1 VPGPGP
7 SSPIPVTLRPTP
19 PDTRHLAP
27 GTLSNLR
34 PDTPVRFLKGIGER
48 RAETLA
54 RLGIRTV
61 RDLLYHTPFRYL
73 DATTLTPIARVRGAA
88 AGSEVTVVG
97 RVISTGVIPTRRGL
111 RVFQAVLKDD
121 TGLLEC
127 GWPGRPFLERQITK
141 GSLLLASGPVKHFHG
156 KQLQPREWV
165 VLGGEDDEAPDTG
178 KVLPVYRATEGLT
191 VRQLRRLTDDH
202 LEAMLA
208 LVEEPF
214 PAAWRQAA
222 DVMPLREA
230 LALVHRPPA
239 APAAENGRRR
249 LAFDELMLLQ
259 LVLARARRL
268 AKRSRAGIRFT
279 VKREFTTQL
288 REHLPFALTAA
299 QKRCIK
305 EIVEDQTAPERM
317 HRLLQGDVGSGK
329 TVVALFAMLLAAENG
344 YQAALMAPTEI
355 LAEQH
360 FATLTKLLEPLDLR
374 PELLLGRLPASEK
387 AAVRERLASGAARL
401 VVGTHALIQGDVS
414 FHRLG
419 LVVIDEQHRF
429 GVEQRAAL
437 VEKNAAEGPDVLL
450 LSATPIP
457 RTLALALYG
466 DLDASR
472 LDEMPPGRTPV
483 VTTVAGERS
492 RAKVYSFVR
501 EQVAAGHQA
510 YVIYPVIDESE
521 KVDLRA
527 ATKMSEHLAKEIYP
541 DLSVGLVHGR
551 LPADERDETM
561 RRFRSG
567 EVQVLVSTTVIE
579 VGIDVANATVMVIEH
594 PERFGLAQLHQL
606 RGRVGRGAAQSH
618 CLLLP
623 GEGASRE
630 RLRRFAATQDGFKIA
645 ELDLEERGH
654 GELVGARQAG
664 QVVLRFAD
672 LTRDTDLLETAHRL
686 ARAAI
691 QADPS
696 LSAPALRPVVTEI
709 GRRFERGLE
718 LFRAIPG

>member
-1 VPGPGP
+1 MP
-7 SSPIPVTLRPTP
+7 SLR
-19 PDTRHLAP
+19 L
-27 GTLSNLR
+27 
-34 PDTPVRFLKGIGER
+34 DTPVQFLKGVGER
-48 RAETLA
+48 RAELLG
-54 RLGIRTV
+54 RLDVRTV
-61 RDLLYHTPFRYL
+61 RDLLYHIPFRYL
-73 DATTLTPIARVRGAA
+73 DATTVTPIARVRSSA
-88 AGSEVTVVG
+88 AGTEVAVVG

-111 RVFQAVLKDD
+111 RVFQAVIRDE

-141 GSLLLASGPVKHFHG
+141 GSLLLVSGPVKHFHG

-165 VLGGEDDEAPDTG
+165 ILGGEEDEAPDRG

-191 VRQLRRLTDDH
+191 VRQIRRLLEDH
-202 LEAMLA
+202 LDRLLP
-208 LVEEPF
+208 LVEETF

-222 DVMPLREA
+222 GVVPLAQA
-230 LALVHRPPA
+230 LEVVHRPPSVG
-239 APAAENGRRR
+239 PAEEGRRR

-268 AKRSRAGIRFT
+268 AKRSRAGIRFE

-288 REHLPFALTAA
+288 REHLPFTLTAA

-329 TVVALFAMLLAAENG
+329 TVVALFAMLLAAEND

-360 FATLTKLLEPLDLR
+360 SVTLSRLLQPIGMR
-374 PELLLGRLPASEK
+374 PELLVGRMSAAEK
-387 AAVRERLASGAARL
+387 TAVRERLASGAARL
-401 VVGTHALIQGDVS
+401 VVGTHALIQGEVA

-437 VEKNAAEGPDVLL
+437 VEKNAREGPDVLL

-457 RTLALALYG
+457 RTLALALFG
-466 DLDASR
+466 DLDVSR
-472 LDEMPPGRTPV
+472 LDEIPPGRGA
-483 VTTVAGERS
+483 VTTAIASERTRS
-492 RAKVYSFVR
+492 KMYGFVR

-510 YVIYPVIDESE
+510 YIIYPVIDESE

-527 ATKMSEHLAKEIYP
+527 ATKMAEHLAKEIYP
-541 DLSVGLVHGR
+541 DLAVGLVHGR
-551 LPADERDETM
+551 LSADERDDVM
-561 RRFRSG
+561 RRFRAN
-567 EVQVLVSTTVIE
+567 EVRILVSTTVIE
-579 VGIDVANATVMVIEH
+579 VGIDVPNATVMVIEH

-606 RGRVGRGAAQSH
+606 RGRVGRGASESH
-618 CLLLP
+618 CILMP
-623 GEGASRE
+623 GEGGNRE
-630 RLRRFAATQDGFKIA
+630 RLKRFAATQDGFRIA

-664 QVVLRFAD
+664 QVALRFAD

-686 ARAAI
+686 AREAI
-691 QADPS
+691 RTDPS
-696 LSAPALRPVVTEI
+696 LGAPALQPVVVEI

>member
-1 VPGPGP
+1 VP
-7 SSPIPVTLRPTP
+7 SLR
-19 PDTRHLAP
+19 L
-27 GTLSNLR
+27 
-34 PDTPVRFLKGIGER
+34 DTPVQFLKGVGER
-48 RAETLA
+48 RAELLA
-54 RLGIRTV
+54 RLEIRTV
-61 RDLLYHTPFRYL
+61 RDLLYHVPFRYL
-73 DATTLTPIARVRGAA
+73 DATTITPIARVRSAA
-88 AGSEVTVVG
+88 AGAEVAVVG

-111 RVFQAVLKDD
+111 RVFQAVLRDD
-121 TGLLEC
+121 TGLVEC

-141 GSLLLASGPVKHFHG
+141 GSLLLASGPVRHFHG
-156 KQLQPREWV
+156 KQIQPREWV
-165 VLGGEDDEAPDTG
+165 ILGGEEDEAPDSG

-191 VRQLRRLTDDH
+191 VRQIRRLLDDH
-202 LEAMLA
+202 LDRLLP
-208 LVEEPF
+208 LVDEPL

-222 DVMPLREA
+222 GVGGLRESLERA
-230 LALVHRPPA
+230 HRPRTA
-239 APAAENGRRR
+239 GEAEEGRRR

-268 AKRSRAGIRFT
+268 AKGSRAGIRFE
-279 VKREFTTQL
+279 VKREFTSRL
-288 REHLPFALTAA
+288 KDHLPFALTAA
-299 QKRCIK
+299 QKRCIR

-360 FATLTKLLEPLDLR
+360 FATLSHLLEPIAMR
-374 PELLLGRLPASEK
+374 PELLLGRMSAAEK

-401 VVGTHALIQGDVS
+401 VVGTHALIQGEVA

-419 LVVIDEQHRF
+419 LVVVDEQHRF

-437 VEKNAAEGPDVLL
+437 VEKNAREGPDVLL

-466 DLDASR
+466 DLDVSR
-472 LDEMPPGRTPV
+472 LDELPPGRGAV
-483 VTTVAGERS
+483 KTTVVGERS
-492 RAKVYSFVR
+492 RTEVYRFVR
-501 EQVAAGHQA
+501 EEVQAGHQA

-527 ATKMSEHLAKEIYP
+527 ATKMAEHLAKEIYP
-541 DLSVGLVHGR
+541 DLAVGLVHGR
-551 LPADERDETM
+551 LSADERDDVM
-561 RRFRSG
+561 RRFRAN
-567 EVQVLVSTTVIE
+567 EVRVLVSTTVIE
-579 VGIDVANATVMVIEH
+579 VGIDVANATVMLIEH

-606 RGRVGRGAAQSH
+606 RGRVGRGAAASH
-618 CLLLP
+618 CILLP
-623 GEGASRE
+623 GEGANRE
-630 RLRRFAATQDGFKIA
+630 RLRRFAATQDGFRIA
-645 ELDLEERGH
+645 EMDLEERGH

-664 QVVLRFAD
+664 QVALRFAD
-672 LTRDTDLLETAHRL
+672 LARDTSLLETAHRL
-686 ARAAI
+686 ARDAI
-691 QADPS
+691 KADPS
-696 LSAPALRPVVTEI
+696 LSAPALQPVVAEI

>member
-1 VPGPGP
+1 MP
-7 SSPIPVTLRPTP
+7 SLR
-19 PDTRHLAP
+19 L
-27 GTLSNLR
+27 
-34 PDTPVRFLKGIGER
+34 DTPVQFLKGVGER
-48 RAETLA
+48 RAELLA
-54 RLGIRTV
+54 RLEIRTV
-61 RDLLYHTPFRYL
+61 RDLLYHVPFRYL
-73 DATTLTPIARVRGAA
+73 DATTITPIARVRSAA
-88 AGSEVTVVG
+88 AGAEVAVVG

-111 RVFQAVLKDD
+111 RVFQAVLRDD
-121 TGLLEC
+121 TGLVEC

-141 GSLLLASGPVKHFHG
+141 GSLLLASGPVRHFHG
-156 KQLQPREWV
+156 KQIQPREWV
-165 VLGGEDDEAPDTG
+165 ILGGEEDEAPDSG

-191 VRQLRRLTDDH
+191 VRQIRRLLDDH
-202 LEAMLA
+202 LDRLLP
-208 LVEEPF
+208 LVDEPL

-222 DVMPLREA
+222 GVGGLRESLERA
-230 LALVHRPPA
+230 HRPRTA
-239 APAAENGRRR
+239 GEAEEGRRR

-268 AKRSRAGIRFT
+268 AKGSRAGIRFE
-279 VKREFTTQL
+279 VKREFTSRL
-288 REHLPFALTAA
+288 KEHLPFALTAA
-299 QKRCIK
+299 QKRCIR

-360 FATLTKLLEPLDLR
+360 FATLSHLLEPIAMR
-374 PELLLGRLPASEK
+374 PELLLGRMSAAEK

-401 VVGTHALIQGDVS
+401 VVGTHALIQGEVA

-419 LVVIDEQHRF
+419 LVVVDEQHRF

-437 VEKNAAEGPDVLL
+437 VEKNAREGPDVLL

-466 DLDASR
+466 DLDVSR
-472 LDEMPPGRTPV
+472 LDELPPGRGAV
-483 VTTVAGERS
+483 KTTVVGERS
-492 RAKVYSFVR
+492 RTEVYRFVR
-501 EQVAAGHQA
+501 EEVQAGHQA

-527 ATKMSEHLAKEIYP
+527 ATKMAEHLAKEIYP
-541 DLSVGLVHGR
+541 DLAVGLVHGR
-551 LPADERDETM
+551 LSADERDDVM
-561 RRFRSG
+561 RRFRAN
-567 EVQVLVSTTVIE
+567 EVRVLVSTTVIE
-579 VGIDVANATVMVIEH
+579 VGIDVANATVMLIEH

-606 RGRVGRGAAQSH
+606 RGRVGRGAAASH
-618 CLLLP
+618 CILLP
-623 GEGASRE
+623 GEGANRE
-630 RLRRFAATQDGFKIA
+630 RLRRFAATQDGFRIA
-645 ELDLEERGH
+645 EMDLEERGH

-664 QVVLRFAD
+664 QVALRFAD
-672 LTRDTDLLETAHRL
+672 LARDTSLLETAHRL
-686 ARAAI
+686 ARDAI
-691 QADPS
+691 KADPS
-696 LSAPALRPVVTEI
+696 LSAPALQPVVAEI

>member
-1 VPGPGP
+1 MP
-7 SSPIPVTLRPTP
+7 SLR
-19 PDTRHLAP
+19 L
-27 GTLSNLR
+27 
-34 PDTPVRFLKGIGER
+34 DTPVQFLKGVGER
-48 RAETLA
+48 RAELLG
-54 RLGIRTV
+54 RLEIRTV
-61 RDLLYHTPFRYL
+61 RDLLYHIPFRYL
-73 DATTLTPIARVRGAA
+73 DATTVTPIARVRSAGAGA
-88 AGSEVTVVG
+88 EVTVVG

-111 RVFQAVLKDD
+111 RVFQAVIRDD
-121 TGLLEC
+121 SGLLEC

-141 GSLLLASGPVKHFHG
+141 GSLLLCSGPVKHFHG
-156 KQLQPREWV
+156 RQLQPREWV
-165 VLGGEDDEAPDTG
+165 VLGGEEDEAPDTG

-191 VRQLRRLTDDH
+191 VRQIRRLVEDH
-202 LEAMLA
+202 LDRLLP
-208 LVEEPF
+208 LVEETF
-214 PAAWRQAA
+214 PAAWRHAA
-222 DVMPLREA
+222 GVGGLRDA
-230 LALVHRPPA
+230 LERVHRPDTVA
-239 APAAENGRRR
+239 VAEEGRRR
-249 LAFDELMLLQ
+249 LAFEELMLLQ

-279 VKREFTTQL
+279 IKREFTTQL

-305 EIVEDQTAPERM
+305 EIVADQTSPERM

-360 FATLTKLLEPLDLR
+360 FATLTRLLAPLDLR
-374 PELLLGRLPASEK
+374 PELLVGRLSAGEK

-401 VVGTHALIQGDVS
+401 VVGTHALIQGEVS
-414 FHRLG
+414 FRRLG

-472 LDEMPPGRTPV
+472 LDELPPGREA
-483 VTTVAGERS
+483 VATSIASEKTRG
-492 RAKVYSFVR
+492 KVYRFVR

-510 YVIYPVIDESE
+510 YIIYPVIDESE

-527 ATKMSEHLAKEIYP
+527 ATKMAEHLAKEIYP

-551 LPADERDETM
+551 LPADARDETM
-561 RRFRSG
+561 RRFRAG
-567 EVQVLVSTTVIE
+567 DVHVLVSTTVIE

-606 RGRVGRGAAQSH
+606 RGRVGRGAARSH
-618 CLLLP
+618 CVLLP

-630 RLRRFAATQDGFKIA
+630 RLKRFAATQDGFRIA

-664 QVVLRFAD
+664 QVTLRFAD

-686 ARAAI
+686 ARDAI

-696 LSAPALRPVVTEI
+696 LSAPALQPVVVEI